1 MLSTKRGQVVRVIH
15 SASSSNEWCY
25 VEDRHNGKGYVPM
38 AYLKAYQQADI
49 LEKVQEES
57 EK

>member
-15 SASSSNEWCY
+15 SATSNEWCY

-38 AYLKAYQQADI
+38 AYLKTYQQTEV